1 MALLYPLPKRTSIRA
16 HSGNYSRGRSKG
28 IRLLVIHDGE
38 AGEGS
43 TPAEGMGNYFA
54 SGNAGGSAHAG
65 FDTDS
70 ICTYVADK
78 DKAWAAPGANDDGLH
93 GELAGRAGQTVSQWK
108 DADSLRIL
116 ENGAIWFAEKS
127 IRHDIPARYLTDAQ
141 LKDGKTRGITTHRQ
155 CSHVLG
161 GTHTD
166 PGPNFPLAHFLG
178 RVRFHVARLTAPA
191 PTKPAPAPA
200 APTPKEPTMVLV
212 RFKDKP
218 EVYVSDGLHRRWV
231 KTPAHLDALVRAIKD
246 QGGTGKVTLL
256 ATAGELDAFGPVSA

>member
-1 MALLYPLPKRTSIRA
+1 VALLYPLPKRTSIPA
-16 HSGNYSRGRSKG
+16 SPKVYSRGRSKA

-38 AGEGS
+38 TGEGS

-116 ENGAIWFAEKS
+116 ENGAIWFAENALE
-127 IRHDIPARYLTDAQ
+127 HDIPVRYLTDAQ
-141 LKDGKTRGITTHRQ
+141 LKDGKSRGITTHRQ
-155 CSHVLG
+155 CSRVLG
-161 GTHTD
+161 GTHSD
-166 PGPNFPLAHFLG
+166 PGPNFPLAYFLG
-178 RVRFHVARLTAPA
+178 RIRFHAARLTAPA
-191 PTKPAPAPA
+191 PAPAPKPTTTQEDADMAITVKNPATGVQWPIDDALWSIWTYTIEARNA
-200 APTPKEPTMVLV
+200 ARQAATDAAAALAIAQATAAKLGATTPK
-212 RFKDKP
+212 
-218 EVYVSDGLHRRWV
+218 
-231 KTPAHLDALVRAIKD
+231 
-246 QGGTGKVTLL
+246 
-256 ATAGELDAFGPVSA
+256 AGA